1 MATSVNNCANGTGPQ
16 NDSASGEFCPPAT
29 LLAGHSY
36 AIFINNY
43 SYNPATDS
51 GRTGWN
57 MNFTGSTFQIA
68 PVTGFSITPDTICA
82 SSGTVTITNTNP
94 DAGQIWNFGD
104 GSVDTTAS
112 PGTHFYSQPGSYIIS
127 VIDSAF
133 GCRVSGNRVVDIDTG
148 DRVTLQAQ
156 QTCPGI
162 AATLSAPHL
171 AGGSYLW
178 NTGATTQNIT
188 VTPTTDSLYTVYC
201 TASNGCRTIA
211 SDSVILTN
219 SPVADISGG
228 DYTCAGTPSTLTAS
242 NGISYS
248 WANGLGSGQSIT
260 VSPANTS
267 TYTVTVTLGVNCSAS
282 ASQTLNVNQPS
293 SSQLS
298 QTICQGSNYNFNN
311 QLLTLA
317 GNYHDTLQNSVGC
330 DSVVTLHLSID
341 SIVPVVTRSG
351 DVLATQSFGSY
362 QWELN
367 GSYLVAA
374 NSQYF
379 TMTQNGNYTVLI
391 TDSNG
396 CAHTSAAL
404 NVIDLGIDDPGSAFG
419 VKLYPN
425 PNTGNFTIEFTDDTE
440 KEIEITDEVGRI
452 ILREAKVSKQK
463 YFNLDQLSNGIYFLR
478 IGQNSPGKS
487 LKFSVVR

>member
-1 MATSVNNCANGTGPQ
+1 M
-16 NDSASGEFCPPAT
+16 
-29 LLAGHSY
+29 
-36 AIFINNY
+36 
-43 SYNPATDS
+43 
-51 GRTGWN
+51 
-57 MNFTGSTFQIA
+57 
-68 PVTGFSITPDTICA
+68 
-82 SSGTVTITNTNP
+82 
-94 DAGQIWNFGD
+94 
-104 GSVDTTAS
+104 
-112 PGTHFYSQPGSYIIS
+112 
-127 VIDSAF
+127 
-133 GCRVSGNRVVDIDTG
+133 
-148 DRVTLQAQ
+148 
-156 QTCPGI
+156 
-162 AATLSAPHL
+162 
-171 AGGSYLW
+171 
-178 NTGATTQNIT
+178 
-188 VTPTTDSLYTVYC
+188 
-201 TASNGCRTIA
+201 
-211 SDSVILTN
+211 
-219 SPVADISGG
+219 ADISGG